1 MQSYYFINQFLQ
13 HHTKNFQPY
22 ININYNN
29 VFENNKMYEFNVSHL
44 YLIESEKK
52 INETIQ
58 HSTGILILEE
68 KFLTLLEYVFN

>member
-1 MQSYYFINQFLQ
+1 
-13 HHTKNFQPY
+13 
-22 ININYNN
+22 
-29 VFENNKMYEFNVSHL
+29 MYEFNVSHL